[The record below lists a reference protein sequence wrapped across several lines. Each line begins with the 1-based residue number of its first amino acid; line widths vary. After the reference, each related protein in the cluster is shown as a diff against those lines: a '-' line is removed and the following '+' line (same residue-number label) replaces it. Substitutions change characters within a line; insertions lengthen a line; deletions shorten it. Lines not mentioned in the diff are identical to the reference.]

1 MRRGVLLAVALLP
14 LLAWGE
20 EPGCGDYLAALGVS
34 APGLQ
39 FDGCRLEEG
48 GQLRQRV
55 AEYSIPGRDAR
66 ALEARLEQRFGL
78 QPLRFVCCGWEAPS
92 VYAPIPPAGPTATRS
107 AWAPAKPW
115 KRTGPASSASTSASP
130 SSSKSP
136 DRP

>member
-20 EPGCGDYLAALGVS
+20 EPGCGDYLATLGVS

-92 VYAPIPPAGPTATRS
+92 VYAPHPAGRPYGYEIGMGSGETLEKDWTRI
-107 AWAPAKPW
+107 
-115 KRTGPASSASTSASP
+115 
-130 SSSKSP
+130 
-136 DRP
+136 DRFHVRVTLFLEEP

>member
-1 MRRGVLLAVALLP
+1 MRRGVLLVVALLP

-92 VYAPIPPAGPTATRS
+92 VYAPHPAGRPYGYEDWTRI
-107 AWAPAKPW
+107 
-115 KRTGPASSASTSASP
+115 
-130 SSSKSP
+130 
-136 DRP
+136 DRFHVRVTLFLEEP